1 MPEPLHD
8 GGASFKSVASWLE
21 QLLLFRGWLLG
32 TETCVS
38 TSSEFVLELFN
49 ASGGVNELQF
59 AGVKR
64 MANVTNI
71 NAKFFSN
78 ASSLEGVSATA
89 GYFGFN
95 VIGMDIAFHDVLDT
109 FACVERRN
117 VEWKLK

>member
-8 GGASFKSVASWLE
+8 GGASFKSDAHRLE
-21 QLLLFRGWLLG
+21 QLLLFRGWLFG

-49 ASGGVNELQF
+49 APCGVYELEF
-59 AGVKR
+59 ACVKR
-64 MANVTNI
+64 MANVTNV

-78 ASSLEGVSATA
+78 ASSLERVSATA
-89 GYFGFN
+89 GNFGFT
-95 VIGMDIAFHDVLDT
+95 VIGMDIAFHDVLSA